1 MLLRIDKALSVT
13 ADLHIEKRLIIVK
26 YGKTSVQYPRMTS
39 FCGTVND
46 DEFLI
51 DQTGNRRFAVIP
63 LDNDFYIEYSKIKE
77 FNFVQLWAE
86 INSIIGDML
95 ADGKT
100 YADCFRFNRDELQE
114 LEKRN
119 GNFIKPIPSQIE
131 IEDILSMDNYN
142 GYPIVWKYTNIP
154 EFANC
159 WNDLLK
165 KYTVQQIGRAL
176 TTVGLGVERVY
187 INGIQQRTRKLP
199 MIDFTKRIN

>member
-142 GYPIVWKYTNIP
+142 GYPIVWKYTNVP

-176 TTVGLGVERVY
+176 TAVGLGVERVY